1 MYADDLDNL
10 DDDPLM
16 LNYLLRHDLVPRKP
30 DQKGFSATIDSI
42 EPVIESD
49 EDFPAWEPD
58 IIVRTQ
64 LPHEVNSWR
73 RRLYQIRVKAGS
85 RQDVGQR
92 TPYPYGKDW
101 AQGYLMIGGVQFA
114 HGLPP
119 VTAFNAAGCMTTLDT
134 TKRDFIYQ
142 CGVLVVNNTIYVR
155 SYPALVGLHAIIA
168 HGGRLVETTGPTAIT
183 IITENSPLL
192 LSCNPRDEE
201 YHVLSTF

>member
-1 MYADDLDNL
+1 MFVDNADNH

-16 LNYLLRHDLVPRKP
+16 LNHMLRLGLVPRKP
-30 DQKGFSATIDSI
+30 DKKGFSATIESI

-49 EDFPAWEPD
+49 EDFPTWEPD

-92 TPYPYGKDW
+92 TPYPYGKAW
-101 AQGYLMIGGVQFA
+101 ARGYLIIGGVQFVDN
-114 HGLPP
+114 LPP

-142 CGVLVVNNTIYVR
+142 CGVWWNNTIYVGGWWEC
-155 SYPALVGLHAIIA
+155 ALAPGPGWVARNHRPRWAA
-168 HGGRLVETTGPTAIT
+168 GGNHRPH
-183 IITENSPLL
+183 
-192 LSCNPRDEE
+192 R
-201 YHVLSTF
+201 YHDHHRK